1 MASKAD
7 EAEAEAAAVADLTHS
22 EAPHSVPLV
31 VEIHQMIEIHAAGK
45 HSSPLVI
52 RPHSQTSDYQAM
64 CSGVSRQC
72 EMPIPREQT
81 SDGLSQ
87 KTAAGMLPQHLLF
100 LLISQEN
107 AESHR
112 NAPSGLNPYHHLR
125 IPSKSLA
132 PMTPT

>member
-1 MASKAD
+1 MASKVD
-7 EAEAEAAAVADLTHS
+7 EVEAAAVADLTHS

-31 VEIHQMIEIHAAGK
+31 VEIHQVIEIHAAGK

-64 CSGVSRQC
+64 CFGVSRQG
-72 EMPIPREQT
+72 ETTIPREQT

-107 AESHR
+107 AKSHR
-112 NAPSGLNPYHHLR
+112 NAPSGLNPYRHLR

-132 PMTPT
+132 PRTPT

>member
-7 EAEAEAAAVADLTHS
+7 EEVVEVAGEAGLPHP
-22 EAPHSVPLV
+22 EAPYSVHLV
-31 VEIHQMIEIHAAGK
+31 VEIHQVIEIHAAGK
-45 HSSPLVI
+45 HSAYLVI

-100 LLISQEN
+100 LLISREN